1 MGLLEPSTWSWQ
13 GLAEVS
19 YAALD
24 PYYGEGAPLEF
35 VAEAVTPE
43 AILAPYT
50 ETIVPAAKKVLDT
63 GDDWLSA
70 AIAAAGD
77 VGLTY
82 PTTFKT
88 SDADVAAVVR
98 DLFTPFA
105 ESYVGWYEGDTG
117 TAEFFRD
124 PIGTT
129 TGGVVDVVTD
139 IVGTDIVVGSIE
151 ASAAPLAA
159 ILDPITEPL
168 GEGIEKLIVPAA
180 ILGGAYLLLK

>member
-19 YAALD
+19 YAVLD

-35 VAEAVTPE
+35 VAKAVTPE
-43 AILAPYT
+43 EIVKPYAAAE
-50 ETIVPAAKKVLDT
+50 ETAAKILDI
-63 GDDWLSA
+63 GDDWLA
-70 AIAAAGD
+70 EAIAATGG

-88 SDADVAAVVR
+88 ESADVPSIVR

-105 ESYVGWYEGDTG
+105 ESYVGWYEAGTPVERAIDLGLDIGSGIGQELEDVLTG
-117 TAEFFRD
+117 T
-124 PIGTT
+124 
-129 TGGVVDVVTD
+129 
-139 IVGTDIVVGSIE
+139 IE
-151 ASAAPLAA
+151 ATAVPIAAAGQV
-159 ILDPITEPL
+159 LDPFAEAG
-168 GEGIEKLIVPAA
+168 GEFLEELIVPAA